1 MVESPL
7 RPRRPGFT
15 LIELLVVIAIIGV
28 LVGLMVPA
36 VQAVRAS
43 SARVQCGH
51 NLHQIGLA
59 FHMYIDTNKGR
70 LPAAPRLP
78 SLATPP
84 QPSLAAVLLDYAGK
98 TPQLF
103 ACPMD
108 TTRFDVEGL
117 SYEYLPRV
125 SGKTLA
131 ELRNNRFGYGLSQ
144 IWLAYDFDAV
154 HGPAGDDTA
163 RLFLYADGHVQ

>member
-78 SLATPP
+78 SLAIPP
-84 QPSLAAVLLDYAGK
+84 GQPSLAAVLLDYAGK
-98 TPQLF
+98 T
-103 ACPMD
+103 
-108 TTRFDVEGL
+108 
-117 SYEYLPRV
+117 
-125 SGKTLA
+125 
-131 ELRNNRFGYGLSQ
+131 
-144 IWLAYDFDAV
+144 
-154 HGPAGDDTA
+154 
-163 RLFLYADGHVQ
+163 